1 MSKPLSNRL
10 EKLEADALSFSPAGH
25 NVHIIRTIINP
36 DHSVHKVLEII
47 IENGVVIRDDC
58 GRVLTSESLSV

>member
-1 MSKPLSNRL
+1 MSKPLSIRL
-10 EKLEADALSFSPAGH
+10 DKLEAETLNSSPAGH

-36 DHSVHKVLEII
+36 DHSVHEVLETI

-58 GRVLTSESLSV
+58 GRPLG

>member
-10 EKLEADALSFSPAGH
+10 DKLEAEVLHSSPVGH
-25 NVHIIRTIINP
+25 NFHIIHTIINP
-36 DHSVHKVLEII
+36 DHSVHEVLETI

-58 GRVLTSESLSV
+58 GRRLG

>member
-10 EKLEADALSFSPAGH
+10 DKLEADALQSSPAGH

-36 DHSVHKVLEII
+36 DKSVHEVLETI

-58 GRVLTSESLSV
+58 GRKLG

>member
-10 EKLEADALSFSPAGH
+10 EKLEAHALTSSPAGH

-36 DHSVHKVLEII
+36 DHSVHEVLETL

-58 GRVLTSESLSV
+58 GRPLG

>member
-10 EKLEADALSFSPAGH
+10 NKLEADALSSSPAGH
-25 NVHIIRTIINP
+25 NVHIIHTIINP
-36 DHSVHKVLEII
+36 DRSVHEVLETI

-58 GRVLTSESLSV
+58 GRPLG